1 MKNLCKKVSVSL
13 PESVHEWL
21 KNEAEKQT
29 EKRGSRVTVSS
40 IIQEL
45 LKEWRADQDK
55 APPANAP
62 ASNARPSSP
71 TFLRGKTRKQ

>member
-21 KNEAEKQT
+21 KNEAERQT

-55 APPANAP
+55 ATE
-62 ASNARPSSP
+62 SNATVPYARHSSP
-71 TFLRGKTRKQ
+71 TLPRGKTRRQ